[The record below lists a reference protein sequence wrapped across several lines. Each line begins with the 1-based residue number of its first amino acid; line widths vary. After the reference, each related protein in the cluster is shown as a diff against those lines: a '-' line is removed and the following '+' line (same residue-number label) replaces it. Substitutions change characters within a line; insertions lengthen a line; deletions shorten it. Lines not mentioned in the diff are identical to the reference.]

1 MLIIGW
7 KCSCAA
13 IGSKSCL
20 YCFCGMG
27 LMGRSGG
34 AGLEL
39 SLGSCWGLICWIIG
53 CAGTVFGGEEGYGLG
68 CCW

>member
-1 MLIIGW
+1 
-7 KCSCAA
+7 
-13 IGSKSCL
+13 
-20 YCFCGMG
+20 
-27 LMGRSGG
+27 MGRSGG

-53 CAGTVFGGEEGYGLG
+53 CGGTVFGGEEGYGLG